1 MKKTALVKTHKNSEI
16 EVLNEKMTTD
26 IVKSVNNL
34 PVISQEDKKFLTTH
48 TKHLGMVLSKTHMW
62 RTHEQKLSIVSDM
75 QCPTAHAKFHQAIL
89 EQKVQFDQSLYLAK
103 DFELKKIEVEE
114 KCLELEYLSTEELRQ
129 ASSSKEESCI
139 ELKMRKLKIEITFAQ
154 YELQQMKT
162 AMMYRMEEV
171 KGWQKIEED
180 LLKQMRDAGLSEDDI
195 WSKEKGQMVSMFL
208 VALTNLQA
216 IRNTTDS
223 GERNNLLSLALFT
236 HKRIKEAGRLED
248 IKKVMDEAQLNS
260 LGFIEELI
268 KGKQ

>member
-26 IVKSVNNL
+26 IVKSVNSL
-34 PVISQEDKKFLTTH
+34 SVISQEDKKFLTTH

-114 KCLELEYLSTEELRQ
+114 KCLELDHTIQNKKLMGDSSQ
-129 ASSSKEESCI
+129 ASLD
-139 ELKMRKLKIEITFAQ
+139 LKIRKLKIEITFAQ

-260 LGFIEELI
+260 LSFLEELI